1 MIKQQCL
8 RALLW
13 LASGLAVAS
22 PAFALGDGAALRVT
36 VSLNG
41 PQEPRLCVSQSL
53 SEDTHAEVRVVCQ
66 TGQFV
71 AIEPAPGKPFAGSH
85 GSAYRFHLP
94 FTVVGGAL
102 VANADPYL
110 GAGTIT
116 ALRVYNVNGGDGPL
130 EMLVSF

>member
-1 MIKQQCL
+1 MKQL
-8 RALLW
+8 WLLALLW
-13 LASGLAVAS
+13 LAFCVSVAR
-22 PAFALGDGAALRVT
+22 PAHALGDGGVFAVT
-36 VSLNG
+36 VTLNAPQG
-41 PQEPRLCVSQSL
+41 PSRCVSEWMSDRTQ
-53 SEDTHAEVRVVCQ
+53 AEVRVVCQ

-71 AIEPAPGKPFAGSH
+71 AIEPAQGKPFLGTH

-102 VANADPYL
+102 VANADPHL

-116 ALRVYNVNGGDGPL
+116 ALRIYNVNGGDGPL

>member
-1 MIKQQCL
+1 MIQQCL

-13 LASGLAVAS
+13 FAFGLSVAS
-22 PAFALGDGAALRVT
+22 PAFALGEGGAFRVT
-36 VSLNG
+36 VSLNA
-41 PQEPRLCVSQSL
+41 PQEPRRCVSEWL
-53 SEDTHAEVRVVCQ
+53 SDRTHAEVRVVCQ

-71 AIEPAPGKPFAGSH
+71 EIEPSRGKPFLGTH